1 MSKRIRLTLGQCK
14 REIDDALALFEEIAL
29 ETLHK
34 EFGFGPKRQ
43 ERFMNR
49 FHTVARAKLMEQY
62 AQMNIKY
69 RHML

>member
-1 MSKRIRLTLGQCK
+1 MAKRIRITLGQCK
-14 REIDDALALFEEIAL
+14 REIDDALALWEQIAL

-34 EFGFGPKRQ
+34 EFGFGPNRQ

-49 FHTVARAKLMEQY
+49 FHTVARAKLMGQY